1 MNNPIRVMLIFNVIL
16 IECHLFCVYFQI
28 VALVEEISRLRS
40 ALAALQES
48 HNIRIQQLEDRLEAK
63 RQHISRLESRLDKQ
77 SDYDDAKK
85 ENRQEHHLSLS
96 SASYF
101 FYFSCVFL
109 FQRNQETLNNV
120 EFTWIVN
127 ILHQKSTFVVCSFK
141 VLHQM

>member
-1 MNNPIRVMLIFNVIL
+1 MLIFNVIL
-16 IECHLFCVYFQI
+16 IECHLFYVYFQI

-101 FYFSCVFL
+101 FF
-109 FQRNQETLNNV
+109 R
-120 EFTWIVN
+120 
-127 ILHQKSTFVVCSFK
+127 VCFYSK
-141 VLHQM
+141 EIKRH